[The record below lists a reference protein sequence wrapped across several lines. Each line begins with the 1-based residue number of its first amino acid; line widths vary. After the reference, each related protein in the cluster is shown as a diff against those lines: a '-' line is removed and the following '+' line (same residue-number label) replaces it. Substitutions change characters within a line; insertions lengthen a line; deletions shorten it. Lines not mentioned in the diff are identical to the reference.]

1 MRKAQK
7 KQAEEFAALLEQVH
21 REIKKYLDAGNSA
34 IALDLLVQ
42 CQEGALKLGELIEK
56 TEGEG
61 FQTVS
66 LVERYCE
73 LVYQIYEEIAGGQ
86 KISGNQAYK
95 RLRRLQI
102 EMENSIRN
110 DVKLRREM
118 VFLPYK
124 ASMWDSLESVWQAA
138 EKDPDCDAYVVPI
151 PYYDKNP
158 DGTLGAL

>member
-66 LVERYCE
+66 LVER
-73 LVYQIYEEIAGGQ
+73 
-86 KISGNQAYK
+86 
-95 RLRRLQI
+95 
-102 EMENSIRN
+102 
-110 DVKLRREM
+110 
-118 VFLPYK
+118 
-124 ASMWDSLESVWQAA
+124 
-138 EKDPDCDAYVVPI
+138 
-151 PYYDKNP
+151 
-158 DGTLGAL
+158 